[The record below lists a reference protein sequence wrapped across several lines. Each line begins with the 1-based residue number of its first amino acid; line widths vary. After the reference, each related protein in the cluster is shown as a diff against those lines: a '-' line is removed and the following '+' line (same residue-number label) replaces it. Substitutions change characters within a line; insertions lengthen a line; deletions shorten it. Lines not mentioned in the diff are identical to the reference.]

1 MTATANDQKTGRAVA
16 GEELFESLAHF
27 VVIHNGQS
35 PDRAER
41 IADQAVAFLVT
52 AATATVPMVPSDD
65 VDLGLHALILHT
77 KEYAELCERY
87 AGRFLHHNPKPGGG
101 ARDPEKVAT
110 SARAMK
116 AAGSWSSTTCGPWTA
131 RTSCSATRTADD
143 RTDRRSTRQQRRGRP
158 RLVVGRVRPEGEASC
173 PAQPLNCRS
182 WCSTRSCPRLSAW
195 SSTVGAPWSGRW
207 RALAAATP

>member
-1 MTATANDQKTGRAVA
+1 MTATAKDLKTGRAVA

-27 VVIHNGQS
+27 VVVHNGQS
-35 PDRAER
+35 PQRAER

-77 KEYAELCERY
+77 REYAKLCERY

-101 ARDPEKVAT
+101 GRDPEKVIT

-116 AAGSWSSTTCGPWTA
+116 AAGFMVLDDLWTVGGRNLA
-131 RTSCSATRTADD
+131 QCDSDC
-143 RTDRRSTRQQRRGRP
+143 GRP
-158 RLVVGRVRPEGEASC
+158 DGQA
-173 PAQPLNCRS
+173 
-182 WCSTRSCPRLSAW
+182 
-195 SSTVGAPWSGRW
+195 
-207 RALAAATP
+207 

>member
-16 GEELFESLAHF
+16 GEELFESVARF

-35 PDRAER
+35 PERAER

-65 VDLGLHALILHT
+65 VDHGLHALILHT
-77 KEYAELCERY
+77 KEYAGLCERY

-101 ARDPEKVAT
+101 GRDLEKVAA

-116 AAGSWSSTTCGPWTA
+116 AAGFVVLDDLWTVDGTNLA
-131 RTSCSATRTADD
+131 QCDSDC
-143 RTDRRSTRQQRRGRP
+143 GRP
-158 RLVVGRVRPEGEASC
+158 YGQA
-173 PAQPLNCRS
+173 
-182 WCSTRSCPRLSAW
+182 
-195 SSTVGAPWSGRW
+195 
-207 RALAAATP
+207 

>member
-16 GEELFESLAHF
+16 GEELFESLTHF
-27 VVIHNGQS
+27 VVVHNGQS
-35 PDRAER
+35 RQRAER

-77 KEYAELCERY
+77 REYARLCDRY

-101 ARDPEKVAT
+101 PRDTEKVIT

-116 AAGSWSSTTCGPWTA
+116 AAGFMVF
-131 RTSCSATRTADD
+131 DD
-143 RTDRRSTRQQRRGRP
+143 LWIVDGRNLAQCDSDCGRP
-158 RLVVGRVRPEGEASC
+158 YGQA
-173 PAQPLNCRS
+173 
-182 WCSTRSCPRLSAW
+182 
-195 SSTVGAPWSGRW
+195 
-207 RALAAATP
+207 